1 MLNKEHKE
9 YIRSRLG
16 EPELLGQL
24 AEEAAELTQA
34 ALKLR
39 RAITGINPTPVSTQD
54 ALKAYQ
60 EEIADVL
67 LCLGMLEFDPKIAD
81 TDGIMERKL
90 QRWVTR
96 LKEHDNAE
104 PFCPKDGGYC
114 NDAHTGACGADCG
127 GTLA

>member
-60 EEIADVL
+60 EEIADVV
-67 LCLGMLEFDPKIAD
+67 LCLNMLEFDSKIAD
-81 TDGIMERKL
+81 VDGIMERKL

-96 LKEHDNAE
+96 LKEKEN
-104 PFCPKDGGYC
+104 KG
-114 NDAHTGACGADCG
+114 
-127 GTLA
+127 